1 MMATAQKANRARRV
15 HTRTLCT
22 DAAHDAPAMVPMPE
36 MTPSTDHAPNR
47 VTWMLYSRS
56 EEVRSAITPH
66 RNIKGLNAIHF
77 SPDRR
82 DFQLKP
88 TGCSTGAVPT
98 PYLIGRTG
106 ATREGLR
113 LARVGQSTEQAES

>member
-1 MMATAQKANRARRV
+1 
-15 HTRTLCT
+15 
-22 DAAHDAPAMVPMPE
+22 
-36 MTPSTDHAPNR
+36 

-66 RNIKGLNAIHF
+66 RNINGLNAIHF

-88 TGCSTGAVPT
+88 TGVLQELFPLHILSGGQ
-98 PYLIGRTG
+98 GRHVKVCDWP
-106 ATREGLR
+106 AWANQRSR
-113 LARVGQSTEQAES
+113 PNRRK